1 MKLSKE
7 KLKQIIKEE
16 LESALEEGDRRF
28 RGPNEKNPYP
38 PNEPRHPHLRRD
50 GHHPD
55 YPPKEVS
62 DEERRQAIIAM
73 LQSHYPGKSFR
84 ITDGEG
90 NVLAQSDEDMEK

>member
-7 KLKQIIKEE
+7 RLKQIIKEE
-16 LESALEEGDRRF
+16 LESALEEGH
-28 RGPNEKNPYP
+28 RGTARKFGKAP
-38 PNEPRHPHLRRD
+38 PQNIAHLKQK

-62 DEERRQAIIAM
+62 DEERRQAIIDM

-90 NVLAQSDEDMEK
+90 NVLAQSEDGDKK

>member
-16 LESALEEGDRRF
+16 LEAALEEGVLDDEEKITRHQRSKDRPMQTNRS
-28 RGPNEKNPYP
+28 
-38 PNEPRHPHLRRD
+38 
-50 GHHPD
+50 HHPD

-73 LQSHYPGKSFR
+73 LQAHYPGKSFR

>member
-7 KLKQIIKEE
+7 TLKRIIKEE
-16 LESALEEGDRRF
+16 LEAAMDEGYKGMARKL
-28 RGPNEKNPYP
+28 GKA
-38 PNEPRHPHLRRD
+38 EPQDIPHLRRD